1 MTPGKGVDRALLG
14 VKFAIT
20 PAIDQSKQLS
30 NVAFW
35 QWSPLKIIHD
45 FSRHSSN
52 FHLAL
57 APLVGNTKVQKD
69 GCRFLK
75 NLCFINVAKQTK
87 NIFL

>member
-1 MTPGKGVDRALLG
+1 MTPGKGVARALLG

-20 PAIDQSKQLS
+20 PTIDQSKQLS

-35 QWSPLKIIHD
+35 QWSPLKIFHD

-57 APLVGNTKVQKD
+57 ASLVGNTKVQKD
-69 GCRFLK
+69 GRRFLK
-75 NLCFINVAKQTK
+75 KSMFYKCGETNQKM
-87 NIFL
+87 FL